1 MMESQDDTRQRV
13 LEAAG
18 RIFADK
24 GFEGTTVREICARA
38 GANQAAVNYHFRDKE
53 SLYFEAVQHAHCVG
67 DESIPNW
74 EPTTPPELKLRQF
87 IEGMLQHLLDPS
99 RPDWHAQLMMRELS
113 HPSDACVKLVDA
125 YIRPKADLLGAI
137 LAEILP
143 AETSLRLQHLMG
155 FSVVGQC
162 LFYRVHRPI
171 ARLLVGEEE
180 FDGYDVPLL
189 AEHITRFSL
198 AGLRHGCLPEPVAS
212 ARGAES

>member
-1 MMESQDDTRQRV
+1 MNENQDDTRRRV

-18 RIFADK
+18 LIFADK
-24 GFEGTTVREICARA
+24 GFDATTVREICARA

-67 DESIPNW
+67 MEETMPSW
-74 EPTTPPELKLRQF
+74 SSETPPAVKLRQF
-87 IEGMLQHLLDPS
+87 IEGMLSHLLDPS

-113 HPSDACVKLVDA
+113 HPTDACVKLVDA
-125 YIRPKADLLGAI
+125 YIRPKAELLGSI
-137 LAEILP
+137 LAEMLP
-143 AETSLRLQHLMG
+143 PGISEVDAHLVG

-171 ARLLVGEEE
+171 ARLLVGDAE
-180 FDGYDVPLL
+180 FDTYDVPKL

-198 AGLRHGCLPEPVAS
+198 AAIEHLATAEHLPE
-212 ARGAES
+212 GAKR